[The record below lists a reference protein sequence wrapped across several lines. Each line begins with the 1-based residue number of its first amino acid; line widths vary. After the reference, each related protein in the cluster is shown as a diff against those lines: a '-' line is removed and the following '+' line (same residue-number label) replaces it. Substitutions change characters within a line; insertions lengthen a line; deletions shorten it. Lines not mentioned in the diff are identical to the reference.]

1 VIRKLIHSIFLIIS
15 LSSFAQKDSIPLQFE
30 KNTIELKQFDT
41 DKLKKYK
48 KDKDFLYKEIVREK
62 TWLEKLFEWLQNKM
76 LSVLESIFGHQK
88 AVGILYIII
97 RALPYIVGLIMLLL
111 LIKIFV
117 NVQTERLSSRSS
129 NVRSHIKM
137 SEDEE
142 IIQSMD
148 IKSLITN
155 ALKDENYRLAI
166 RYHYLYILQQL
177 ELKKIIDW
185 ELQKTNHD
193 YQREIKDKQ
202 LKNSFKDITY
212 LYDFIWYGDF
222 KIDANDFEKAR
233 KQFITMENKI

>member
-48 KDKDFLYKEIVREK
+48 KDKDFQYKEIVREK

>member
-1 VIRKLIHSIFLIIS
+1 

-41 DKLKKYK
+41 DKLEEYK
-48 KDKDFLYKEIVREK
+48 KDKDFQYKEIVREK
-62 TWLEKLFEWLQNKM
+62 SWLEKFFEWLQNKM
-76 LSVLESIFGHQK
+76 LTVLEFIFGHQK

-97 RALPYIVGLIMLLL
+97 RALPYIIGLLMLLL
-111 LIKIFV
+111 IIKIFV
-117 NVQTERLSSRSS
+117 NVRSERLLSRSS
-129 NVRSHIKM
+129 GIKSHIKM
-137 SEDEE
+137 SEDED

-148 IKSLITN
+148 IKALIAN
-155 ALKDENYRLAI
+155 ALKDDNYRLAI

-202 LKNSFKDITY
+202 LKHNFKDITY

-222 KIDANDFEKAR
+222 SIDKSDFEKAR